1 MTEAYDH
8 NVRFF
13 YFDGII
19 HFVETQVRIKIHLAN
34 IRRHFMNSPSNLKFT
49 ESNEWIKVEGKTC
62 TIGISDYAQDQL
74 SDIVFAE
81 VIVNEGD
88 MVNKGDTVATIE
100 SVKAAA
106 DVYSPVSGK
115 VIGVNEELGGAP
127 EVINTDPY
135 GAAWI
140 LKIELSEPAEADALM
155 DASAYEK
162 FIQEQ
167 Q

>member
-1 MTEAYDH
+1 MNIPTE
-8 NVRFF
+8 
-13 YFDGII
+13 
-19 HFVETQVRIKIHLAN
+19 
-34 IRRHFMNSPSNLKFT
+34 LKYT
-49 ESNEWIKVEGKTC
+49 DSNEWVKLEGKTG

-81 VIVNEGD
+81 ILVNEGD
-88 MVNKGDTVATIE
+88 PVKRGDAIATIE

-106 DVYSPVSGK
+106 DVYSPVNGTVLST
-115 VIGVNEELGGAP
+115 NEGLSTTPEL
-127 EVINTDPY
+127 INSDPY

-140 LKIELSEPAEADALM
+140 VKIELQDPAEIDSLL

-162 FIQEQ
+162 IIQEQ

>member
-1 MTEAYDH
+1 M
-8 NVRFF
+8 
-13 YFDGII
+13 
-19 HFVETQVRIKIHLAN
+19 N
-34 IRRHFMNSPSNLKFT
+34 IPSNLKYT
-49 ESNEWIKVEGKTC
+49 ESNEWINLEGKNG

-81 VIVNEGD
+81 VIVSEGD
-88 MVNKGDTVATIE
+88 VLQKGDTIATIE

-106 DVYSPVSGK
+106 DVYTPVSGK
-115 VIGVNEELGGAP
+115 VIRVNEGLGAAP

-140 LKIELSEPAEADALM
+140 IKLELSNPGEAEPLM
-155 DASAYEK
+155 DADTYKK
-162 FIQEQ
+162 FVTSQ

>member
-1 MTEAYDH
+1 M
-8 NVRFF
+8 
-13 YFDGII
+13 
-19 HFVETQVRIKIHLAN
+19 KI
-34 IRRHFMNSPSNLKFT
+34 PDNLKYT
-49 ESNEWIKVEGKTC
+49 ESNEWINIEGKTG

-81 VIVNEGD
+81 VLVNEGD
-88 MVNKGDTVATIE
+88 SVKNGDSIATIE

-115 VIGVNEELGGAP
+115 VVSINENLGGAP
-127 EVINTDPY
+127 EVINADPY

-140 LKIELSEPAEADALM
+140 VKIELTDPAETDSLLDA
-155 DASAYEK
+155 AAYDK
-162 FIQEQ
+162 LIQSQ

>member
-1 MTEAYDH
+1 M
-8 NVRFF
+8 
-13 YFDGII
+13 
-19 HFVETQVRIKIHLAN
+19 N
-34 IRRHFMNSPSNLKFT
+34 IPVNLRYT

-62 TIGISDYAQDQL
+62 TIGISDFAQDQL

-81 VIVNEGD
+81 VIANEGD
-88 MVNKGDTVATIE
+88 NLNKGDTIATIE

-106 DVYSPVSGK
+106 DVFTPVSGK

-140 LKIELSEPAEADALM
+140 IKIELNDPAEADALM
-155 DASAYEK
+155 VASAYEK

>member
-1 MTEAYDH
+1 M
-8 NVRFF
+8 
-13 YFDGII
+13 
-19 HFVETQVRIKIHLAN
+19 N
-34 IRRHFMNSPSNLKFT
+34 IPTNLKYT
-49 ESNEWIKVEGKTC
+49 DSNEWINLEGKTG

-88 MVNKGDTVATIE
+88 LVKKGDTIATIE

-115 VIGVNEELGGAP
+115 VVSTNEALGSSP

-140 LKIELSEPAEADALM
+140 VKIELNNLTETQVLLDSV
-155 DASAYEK
+155 AYEK
-162 FIQEQ
+162 LIQEQ
-167 Q
+167 K